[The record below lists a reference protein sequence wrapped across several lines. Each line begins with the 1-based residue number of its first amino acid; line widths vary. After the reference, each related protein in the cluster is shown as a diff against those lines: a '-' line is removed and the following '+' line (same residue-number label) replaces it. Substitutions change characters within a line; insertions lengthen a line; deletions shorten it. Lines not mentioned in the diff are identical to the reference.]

1 MGAWSAACFTRVG
14 GAEVVVACVVDPW
27 WRRRR
32 RRCCASRWLAGWLVG
47 CWLAEAPATK
57 GNAARSSKQAARGE
71 RQRHTHTHAHTEE
84 QPAVVVDR
92 PTQYKTTYL
101 MMSEAH
107 RAAAWFVVQ
116 CCYYCC

>member
-1 MGAWSAACFTRVG
+1 M
-14 GAEVVVACVVDPW
+14 P
-27 WRRRR
+27 
-32 RRCCASRWLAGWLVG
+32 LAGWLAG
-47 CWLAEAPATK
+47 LLAAGWLRRPQPR
-57 GNAARSSKQAARGE
+57 GMRRGAASKQASSAGGE
-71 RQRHTHTHAHTEE
+71 AEAQAHTEE